1 MLVPVPEQGAEPGGT
16 AMDTTNKP
24 SDVIANQLR
33 AAPTLQQH
41 KALKWCKLRRD
52 SDISQASRTTATAQ
66 SGRADVKGKSQS
78 YKLVMTVP

>member
-1 MLVPVPEQGAEPGGT
+1 
-16 AMDTTNKP
+16 MDTTNKP

-52 SDISQASRTTATAQ
+52 SGTSQASRTTAMAP
-66 SGRADVKGKSQS
+66 SGRADVKAESHS
-78 YKLVMTVP
+78 YKLVIRVP